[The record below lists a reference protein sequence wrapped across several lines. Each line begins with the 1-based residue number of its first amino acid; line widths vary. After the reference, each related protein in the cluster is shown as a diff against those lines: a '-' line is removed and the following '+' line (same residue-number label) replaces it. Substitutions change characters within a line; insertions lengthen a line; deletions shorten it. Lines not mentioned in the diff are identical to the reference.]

1 MKFARKDQAGS
12 ANGIAALAIVKMLLD
27 AMLKKEVLSAEEV
40 DIIMNCAEI
49 EVTNANARGD
59 LSEAKSLIENLFKD
73 PDDEDEK
80 TNL

>member
-27 AMLKKEVLSAEEV
+27 AMLKKDLISQQEV

-49 EVTNANARGD
+49 EVTNASASGD
-59 LSEAKSLIENLFKD
+59 LEEAGSLIENLFKD
-73 PDDEDEK
+73 PDDEEEK

>member
-1 MKFARKDQAGS
+1 MKFARRDKAGS

-27 AMLKKEVLSAEEV
+27 ALLRKDLISQEEI

-49 EVTNANARGD
+49 EVTNASASGD
-59 LSEAKSLIENLFKD
+59 LDEAKSLIENLFKD
-73 PDDEDEK
+73 PDEEEDR

>member
-1 MKFARKDQAGS
+1 MKFARNDQAGS

-27 AMLKKEVLSAEEV
+27 ALLKKDLISQEEI
-40 DIIMNCAEI
+40 DIIINCAEI
-49 EVTNANARGD
+49 EVTNANASGD
-59 LSEAKSLIENLFKD
+59 LGEAGSLIENLLKD